1 MKANKVNYGQPLF
14 AGVSSL
20 FSKVNKNL
28 GYKIA
33 GTNAFRH
40 MIITELLSKENL
52 TAAQRVEI
60 ADRFFHSP
68 EMSRKYVRKLIND
81 AVQ

>member
-1 MKANKVNYGQPLF
+1 MKANKINYGRPLF

-28 GYKIA
+28 GYNIA

-52 TAAQRVEI
+52 TAAQRVDI

-68 EMSRKYVRKLIND
+68 EMSKIYVRQLVKE
-81 AVQ
+81 VQ